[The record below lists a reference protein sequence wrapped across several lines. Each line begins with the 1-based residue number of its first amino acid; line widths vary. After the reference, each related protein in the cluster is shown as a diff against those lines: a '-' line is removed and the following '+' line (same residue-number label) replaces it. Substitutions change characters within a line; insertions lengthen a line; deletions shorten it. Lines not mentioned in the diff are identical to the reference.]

1 VQAEAVRLIT
11 QATIES
17 TARSLGGVCAAYRM
31 CGSSHAS
38 FTNASLLREGLIEA
52 PDVTVELDESAVVDA
67 R

>member
-1 VQAEAVRLIT
+1 
-11 QATIES
+11 
-17 TARSLGGVCAAYRM
+17 M

-52 PDVTVELDESAVVDA
+52 PDVTVEFDESAVVDA